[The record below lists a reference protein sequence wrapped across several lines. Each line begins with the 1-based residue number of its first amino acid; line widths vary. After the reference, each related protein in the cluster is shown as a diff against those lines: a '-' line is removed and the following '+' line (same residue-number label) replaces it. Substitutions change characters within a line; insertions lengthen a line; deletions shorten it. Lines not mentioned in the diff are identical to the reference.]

1 MLKSNISKT
10 DVLDF
15 CDKEIRIRII
25 YDCYNGKLK
34 GTTKEVNNQGAYIK
48 GSKHDPAGVI
58 ATGIWANCTKGTKE
72 EIYDQYQR
80 ICGEI
85 LWGDFGGYVRE
96 LVKQGILI
104 KS

>member
-1 MLKSNISKT
+1 MPKSNITKT
-10 DVLDF
+10 DVLEF
-15 CDKEIRIRII
+15 CDKGTRIKII
-25 YDCYNGKLK
+25 YDCHNGKIL
-34 GTTKEVNNQGAYIK
+34 GETKILNNQGDYRQ

-85 LWGDFGGYVRE
+85 SWGDFGGYVRE